1 MDEATFLASV
11 SKTHRAIIVEEAW
24 RSVSISEV
32 SARIMEKCFM
42 TWTSRTTIMWCGSP
56 DPHANHLEEAAIP
69 QVNDIINTV
78 KKIIHHD

>member
-1 MDEATFLASV
+1 
-11 SKTHRAIIVEEAW
+11 
-24 RSVSISEV
+24 
-32 SARIMEKCFM
+32 M
-42 TWTSRTTIMWCGSP
+42 TWTFPYNDYVVRP

>member
-1 MDEATFLASV
+1 
-11 SKTHRAIIVEEAW
+11 
-24 RSVSISEV
+24 
-32 SARIMEKCFM
+32 
-42 TWTSRTTIMWCGSP
+42 MWCGSP

>member
-24 RSVSISEV
+24 RSVSISAEV

-42 TWTSRTTIMWCGSP
+42 TWTFRTTIMWCGSP
-56 DPHANHLEEAAIP
+56 DPLCQSSGTAIP

-78 KKIIHHD
+78 KKNSS